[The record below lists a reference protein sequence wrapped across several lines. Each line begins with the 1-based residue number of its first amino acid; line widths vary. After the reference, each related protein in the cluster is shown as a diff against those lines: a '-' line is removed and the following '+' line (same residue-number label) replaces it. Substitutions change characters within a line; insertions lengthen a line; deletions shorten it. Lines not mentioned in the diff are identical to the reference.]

1 MSRFFV
7 ITRQNPIRSVSSVL
21 PPLHRTVS
29 SDDFNYL
36 SDFSGGERPG
46 EEERVRQRQR
56 RLSHTQRGNDIITLC
71 PAQRQLQVSRRRG
84 SINGCGW
91 RQVTIT
97 RPWRLTLSAGLG
109 GHHVRTH
116 SHQHQR
122 KTRKGMFTPL
132 SFPVLLCI
140 LGNTR
145 DPVVQVS
152 FIIRRPSERSAQES

>member
-1 MSRFFV
+1 M
-7 ITRQNPIRSVSSVL
+7 TCQNPIRCVSSVR

-29 SDDFNYL
+29 SDDFNHL

-56 RLSHTQRGNDIITLC
+56 RLGHAQRGNDIITLC
-71 PAQRQLQVSRRRG
+71 PAQRQLQVSRRGG

-91 RQVTIT
+91 HQVTIT
-97 RPWRLTLSAGLG
+97 LPWRLTLSVVVS

-140 LGNTR
+140 HGNTR

-152 FIIRRPSERSAQES
+152 FIIRRPSERSVQES